1 MRKFDLFM
9 TGSRLEPADISEAGW
24 SVAIIEEDPFDGT
37 CLNQGCIPSKMLI
50 HCADVMQTVE
60 NAAAF
65 GIHAKVESIDWQFI
79 VKRAFE
85 EVDTDAATLIQEA
98 ANVMRVKSGVAAINQ
113 SIYVHLALPRRC
125 KGRSVN
131 RPSDHNRS
139 ATCIW

>member
-1 MRKFDLFM
+1 MRKFDLFV

-50 HCADVMQTVE
+50 HCADVM
-60 NAAAF
+60 
-65 GIHAKVESIDWQFI
+65 
-79 VKRAFE
+79 
-85 EVDTDAATLIQEA
+85 
-98 ANVMRVKSGVAAINQ
+98 RVKSGVTAINQ